1 MFRFS
6 RRSSRTRLVALAV
19 GACLL
24 SFGGLAAMAGPAS
37 ADNVINV
44 HYALTGTTFIKKLNT
59 TVNLGS
65 GTLSAAVDLTTG
77 SQTAT
82 LSLPPSTISAKEFGV
97 IPVTATSEMIQDGPA
112 TGTANLST
120 NTITSTSTVT
130 LKLTSLSIF
139 GLKVPIGNSCE
150 TSPFSVTISSQPG
163 FTIGGGGPLSGTF
176 TIPDFHHCGLSTL
189 ALNLTIPGPGNT
201 LNLTLGALQIG

>member
-6 RRSSRTRLVALAV
+6 RRSPRTRVVALAAS
-19 GACLL
+19 ACLL
-24 SFGGLAAMAGPAS
+24 GFGGIAATAGPAF

-59 TVNLGS
+59 TVNLGQ
-65 GTLSAAVDLTTG
+65 GTLSATVDLTTG
-77 SQTAT
+77 TQSAT
-82 LSLPPSTISAKEFGV
+82 LSLPPSTISTNELGV

-112 TGTANLST
+112 TGSANLST

-139 GLKVPIGNSCE
+139 GLNVPIGNNCE
-150 TSPFSVTISSQPG
+150 TSPFNVTISSQPG

-189 ALNLTIPGPGNT
+189 VLNLSIPGPGNT

>member
-6 RRSSRTRLVALAV
+6 RRSSRTRLVVLAV

>member
-6 RRSSRTRLVALAV
+6 RRPSRTRLVALAI

-24 SFGGLAAMAGPAS
+24 SFGGLAALAGPAS

-59 TVNLGS
+59 TVNLGT

-77 SQTAT
+77 TQTAT

-112 TGTANLST
+112 SGTANLST

-139 GLKVPIGNSCE
+139 GLNVPIGNSCE

-176 TIPDFHHCGLSTL
+176 TIPNFRHCGLSTL